1 MSQRNQISAFENK
14 DGMRIAGLFAGVGGI
29 ERGLHLAGHETKML
43 CELDPH
49 AACVLEDHF
58 PGVPLHSDITTMRR
72 LPAVDM
78 IAAGFPCQDLSQAGQ
93 TSGIRGEQSG
103 LIDNLFDLI
112 RRAKPRPAW
121 VLLENVPFM
130 LFLHKGHAMQH
141 VLEGLEDL
149 GYSWAYRII
158 DAHAFG
164 LPQRRKRMIIL
175 ASRSG
180 DPKSVL
186 LSEDAGPTAPQRRA
200 DWWCGFYWT
209 EGNSGVGWAVNA
221 IPPLKG
227 GSRVGIPSP
236 PAIWIPDQHRIVLP
250 DIQDAERLQGF
261 PAGWT
266 KPSGASFRDR
276 LRWRM
281 VGNAVSVPVAKW
293 IGMRLSNPIEYDP
306 QLEISFEREKGWP
319 KAAWGKRG
327 VQFAYPVSSWPVRRP
342 MKPLSGF
349 LRHPFTSL
357 SLRAASGFLGRANN
371 SGLRFEPEFLE
382 DLEAQIARMRAEIDR

>member
-1 MSQRNQISAFENK
+1 ME
-14 DGMRIAGLFAGVGGI
+14 GMRVAGLFAGIGGL
-29 ERGLHLAGHETKML
+29 ELGLHKAGHETNFL
-43 CELDPH
+43 CEVDSE
-49 AACVLEDHF
+49 ASVVLESRF
-58 PGVPLHSDITTMRR
+58 PGVGMHRDIKTLKA
-72 LPAVDM
+72 LPRVDLV
-78 IAAGFPCQDLSQAGQ
+78 AAGFPCQDLSQAGQ

-103 LIDNLFDLI
+103 LIDYLFDLI

-121 VLLENVPFM
+121 ILLENVPFM

-180 DPKSVL
+180 DPRSVL
-186 LSEDAGPTAPQRRA
+186 LSEDAGPVASHRRA

-221 IPPLKG
+221 LPPLKG

-236 PAIWIPDQHRIVLP
+236 PAIWIPEDHRIVLP
-250 DIQDAERLQGF
+250 DIRDAERLQGF
-261 PAGWT
+261 TAGWT

-281 VGNAVSVPVAKW
+281 VGNAVSVPMAQW
-293 IGMRLSNPIEYDP
+293 IGLRLSNPFEYDHRADVP
-306 QLEISFEREKGWP
+306 FDREKGWP

-327 VQFAYPVSSWPVRRP
+327 QQFASPVSAWPVRRS
-342 MKPLSGF
+342 MKSLSGF
-349 LRHPFTSL
+349 LRPPFAPL
-357 SLRAASGFLGRANN
+357 SLKAASGFLGRAKA
-371 SGLRFEPEFLE
+371 SGLRFEPGFLE
-382 DLEAQIARMRAEIDR
+382 DLEFQIERMRSGEEPGLGGGTLE